1 MRIEA
6 NRVLVAVEETLQL
19 LKSKRLVM
27 PDDVDPR
34 GWILS
39 GGKAKPKAKTRTK
52 KQKHPFGE
60 ICDSYLEDQQ
70 QKQESTRT
78 GEEIHIL
85 HLKRIL
91 SCSVDINGIDLDKL
105 KRYRSRR
112 YRQKQHGQRIHGATI
127 KKELVTFRQIW
138 IWAKQN
144 GFVDS
149 LCSLLDENGRWK
161 L

>member
-6 NRVLVAVEETLQL
+6 NRVLVAVEEALQL

-27 PDDVDPR
+27 PDDVEPR

-70 QKQESTRT
+70 QKQESTLT
-78 GEEIHIL
+78 GEGIHVL

-105 KRYRSRR
+105 KRYRLR
-112 YRQKQHGQRIHGATI
+112 
-127 KKELVTFRQIW
+127 
-138 IWAKQN
+138 
-144 GFVDS
+144 
-149 LCSLLDENGRWK
+149 
-161 L
+161 